1 MLLDVNASLYSQ
13 MKSKQSPERLSNVP
27 QVKQHC
33 EKSWYSNLRMLILES
48 LRVIIV
54 KYCPSK

>member
-13 MKSKQSPERLSNVP
+13 TKSKQSPERLSNVP
-27 QVKQHC
+27 QVKQHR
-33 EKSWYSNLRMLILES
+33 EKSWYSNLRMLVSETLK
-48 LRVIIV
+48 VIIV